1 MLLGPLISLGFR
13 GLVVASSCCTFS
25 KVARSMMASWRS
37 GKTSHS
43 SLGLSMR
50 LWFLKDLVLVLKLI
64 TSPQYSCRWRMPLMV
79 EHFHLQSLGW
89 VFLPPRPMPLEAQ

>member
-1 MLLGPLISLGFR
+1 MSRLTVLVWYHSFLPQSAQRRRSQKMLLGPLISLGFR

-25 KVARSMMASWRS
+25 KVARSMMASCRS
-37 GKTSHS
+37 GKISQS

-64 TSPQYSCRWRMPLMV
+64 TSPQ
-79 EHFHLQSLGW
+79 
-89 VFLPPRPMPLEAQ
+89 